1 MKKNDLTFIIL
12 LLFLSILF
20 ARCSKNDGIPEKELP
35 PFSTVTR
42 GKEVVK
48 KNNEF
53 TFKIF
58 KKIEEGNQENN
69 TFFSPVSLSL
79 ALAMT
84 YNGAEAETKQAFEN
98 TLLYNDF
105 NRAEINSVN
114 KKLIE
119 YLSDDS
125 SGSQFNIA
133 NSIWM
138 NKNFEIK
145 QTFIDVVKDDY
156 DAEASKLDFSSAN
169 SVNTIN
175 SWVSDKT
182 QGKITK
188 IIEQTDPNSA
198 IYLINALY
206 FKGLWKNKFKKSET
220 EAMPFVNSTE
230 TKNVDMMQLEETVP
244 YYENEV
250 FSSIQLPYKNDKFSM
265 TVLLPK
271 DTKTIQDIYD
281 NLTEE
286 NFTNWNSSFEG
297 KKVKVYLPKF
307 KFSFEQGLND
317 ILIASGLENAFSNN
331 ADFSSLTTTDVQI
344 TKVLQKTF
352 VDVNEEGTEAS
363 AVTVVG
369 VGTTSVGPSP
379 VFKADKPFVFLITDN
394 STNSICFIGKI
405 NMPTYEN

>member
-1 MKKNDLTFIIL
+1 MKNIIPVLLSIIL
-12 LLFLSILF
+12 IVS
-20 ARCSKNDGIPEKELP
+20 CSQNQEIPKKELP
-35 PFSTVTR
+35 PFSTVTS
-42 GKEVVK
+42 GKQVVK

-58 KKIEEGNQENN
+58 KKIEEENQQKN

-84 YNGAEAETKQAFEN
+84 YNGAEGETKKAFEN
-98 TLLYNDF
+98 TLLYNNF
-105 NRAEINSVN
+105 NRSEINNVN
-114 KKLIE
+114 KKLIQ

-138 NKNFEIK
+138 NKNYTIK
-145 QTFIDVVKDDY
+145 QPFIDVVKNNY
-156 DAEASKLDFSSAN
+156 NAETSQLDFSSES

-182 QGKITK
+182 QGKIAK
-188 IIEQTDPNSA
+188 ILDRTDANSI

-206 FKGLWKNKFKKSET
+206 FKGIWKYKFEKDKTKK
-220 EAMPFVNSTE
+220 MPFVNSTE
-230 TKNVDMMQLEETVP
+230 TKNVDMMQLEENIP
-244 YYENEV
+244 YYENET
-250 FSSIQLPYKNDKFSM
+250 FSAIKLPYKNDKFSM

-271 DTKTIQDIYD
+271 NTKTIQNIYD

-286 NFTNWNSSFEG
+286 TFTDWSTNFEE

-307 KFSFEQGLND
+307 KFSYEQGLND
-317 ILIASGLENAFSNN
+317 ILKASGLEKAFSDN
-331 ADFSSLTTTDVQI
+331 ADFSSLTTINAQI

-369 VGTTSVGPSP
+369 IGETSVQLGPF
-379 VFKADKPFVFLITDN
+379 FKADKPFIFLITDN
-394 STNSICFIGKI
+394 STNSICFTGKI
-405 NMPTYEN
+405 NMPSYEN